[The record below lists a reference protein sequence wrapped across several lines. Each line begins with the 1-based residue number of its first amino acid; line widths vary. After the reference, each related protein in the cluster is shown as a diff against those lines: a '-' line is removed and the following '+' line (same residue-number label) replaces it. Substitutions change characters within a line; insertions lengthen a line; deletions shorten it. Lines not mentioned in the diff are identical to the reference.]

1 MLATSQIKVYV
12 CTYYIILQ
20 HGKFVCLQRVTVL
33 SMPGTAERAL
43 SSSNLPPA
51 NRGVTNKSNCR
62 LDLLPQRLSEEG
74 KDSFFQDDAIYLHV
88 GDMSSGNIISPC

>member
-1 MLATSQIKVYV
+1 MVATSQIKVYV

-33 SMPGTAERAL
+33 SMPGTAETAL

-51 NRGVTNKSNCR
+51 ARAVTKKTIVDWTYCLN
-62 LDLLPQRLSEEG
+62 
-74 KDSFFQDDAIYLHV
+74 V
-88 GDMSSGNIISPC
+88 